1 MKEFI
6 ISSITHQKAW
16 NTAWTYAKDLLRKSC
31 PGERI
36 GQEESPQNNMLT
48 WNKWTVRCF
57 SSKNGFI
64 EDQQRLGF
72 SKQGETSEIPAQ
84 QEKETD
90 FIEKKEV
97 GKVAVNQESMA
108 FLYLS
113 PCQERSLSSC
123 CLALLW
129 LQEIRVHPSVFPT
142 SFNWIFYYIVQYK
155 QKSRSYSQNRAQSL
169 IYFCCCSL
177 FHFQLSLLPWYFY
190 LIMENCND
198 RSFFSRDMG

>member
-84 QEKETD
+84 QEPLEVLRASWAAFPCMTTTSYVESFLSKHLGIPGLIWSFLQITLGSRRQQVYAVKQIRW
-90 FIEKKEV
+90 FI
-97 GKVAVNQESMA
+97 
-108 FLYLS
+108 YLF
-113 PCQERSLSSC
+113 CIDLLSSHS
-123 CLALLW
+123 LAGNVTMN
-129 LQEIRVHPSVFPT
+129 ETSMFPAVRK
-142 SFNWIFYYIVQYK
+142 FWF
-155 QKSRSYSQNRAQSL
+155 
-169 IYFCCCSL
+169 
-177 FHFQLSLLPWYFY
+177 
-190 LIMENCND
+190 
-198 RSFFSRDMG
+198 